1 LFLLYNECNEQREEL
16 FIKAVNILWHEIKKD
31 NDLIKLSRSLV
42 SVISSDHLNSIISKY
57 LTKITTEEKVKFQR
71 EVAIDYMHPFY
82 LYSKK

>member
-1 LFLLYNECNEQREEL
+1 MDINLILDYVKSSKNFL
-16 FIKAVNILWHEIKKD
+16 D
-31 NDLIKLSRSLV
+31 NDLIKLSHSLV
-42 SVISSDHLNSIISKY
+42 SVISSDHLNSIITKY